1 MSKLIKTF
9 LLFFLI
15 ILNLNTAYSN
25 EKTAFVDLDYL
36 VKNSNIGKLALK
48 KINELDKKNLS
59 NLKSKNEELKKLE
72 VELQKK
78 QNIISEEA
86 FQEEVNSLKIKINK
100 FSIEKNEMVKNFN
113 SFKKKELDIVF
124 KKISPVIKEY
134 MNKNSINI
142 LLDTKNVF
150 MGKKDSDLTKNIL
163 DEINKIVK

>member
-9 LLFFLI
+9 SLFLLI
-15 ILNLNTAYSN
+15 ILSLNTAYSN

-36 VKNSNIGKLALK
+36 VKNSNVGKLALK

-59 NLKSKNEELKKLE
+59 KLKSKNEELKKIE
-72 VELQKK
+72 IEIQKK

-86 FQEEVNSLKIKINK
+86 FKEEVNSLKMKINE

-124 KKISPVIKEY
+124 AKISPVIKEF
-134 MNKNSINI
+134 MNKNSINV

-150 MGKKDSDLTKNIL
+150 MGKQESDLTKEIL
-163 DEINKIVK
+163 NEINKSIK

>member
-9 LLFFLI
+9 SLFLLI
-15 ILNLNTAYSN
+15 ILSLNTAYSN

-36 VKNSNIGKLALK
+36 VKNSNVGKLALK

-59 NLKSKNEELKKLE
+59 KLKSKNEELKKIE
-72 VELQKK
+72 IELQKK

-86 FQEEVNSLKIKINK
+86 FKEEVNSLKMKINE

-124 KKISPVIKEY
+124 AKISPVIKEF
-134 MNKNSINI
+134 MNKNSINV

-150 MGKKDSDLTKNIL
+150 MGKQESDLTKEIL
-163 DEINKIVK
+163 NEINKSIK

>member
-9 LLFFLI
+9 LLFLLI
-15 ILNLNTAYSN
+15 ILSLNTAYSN

-36 VKNSNIGKLALK
+36 VKNSKVGKLALK

-59 NLKSKNEELKKLE
+59 KLKSKNEELKKIE
-72 VELQKK
+72 IELQKK

-86 FQEEVNSLKIKINK
+86 FKEEVNSLKMKINE

-124 KKISPVIKEY
+124 AKISPVIKEF
-134 MNKNSINI
+134 MNKNSINV

-150 MGKKDSDLTKNIL
+150 MGKQESDLTKEIL
-163 DEINKIVK
+163 NEINKSIK